1 MDSGSKGYFDDV
13 AEQWDEMQKS
23 FFSDRVRDK
32 AFAAADV
39 EPGKLAADIGAGT
52 GFITRGLIDRGLKV
66 IAVDQSAS
74 MLDEMRA
81 DLSGESG
88 IDYRVGQAEK
98 LPIADNEVDYVFA
111 NMFLH
116 HVENPEMAVQEMV
129 RILKPAGRLVITDM
143 NSHTFEFLRSE
154 QHDRWLGFM
163 HDEIRNWF
171 ENAGLESI
179 EVEDA
184 EEKCSGSST
193 GSDEFAE
200 IEMFLA
206 RGTKP

>member
-13 AEQWDEMQKS
+13 AAHWDEMQKS

-129 RILKPAGRLVITDM
+129 RILKPAGRLAITDM

>member
-1 MDSGSKGYFDDV
+1 MDSGSKEYFDDV
-13 AEQWDEMQKS
+13 AAHWDEMQKS

-74 MLDEMRA
+74 MLDEMKA

-98 LPIADNEVDYVFA
+98 LPIVDNKVDYVFA

-116 HVENPEMAVQEMV
+116 HVDDPQMAVQEMV
-129 RILKPAGRLVITDM
+129 RILKPAGKLVITDM

-154 QHDRWLGFM
+154 QHDRWLGFT
-163 HDEIRNWF
+163 HDEIRDWF
-171 ENAGLESI
+171 ARAELEGI

-184 EEKCSGSST
+184 EEKCGSSST
-193 GSDEFAE
+193 GSDEFVE
-200 IEMFLA
+200 IEIFLA